1 MKETS
6 SFKELCK
13 KFERSVIFFFEFVM
27 YAACFATFFLLFA
40 IDNREIIGLSR
51 TAAVTM
57 STYVIM
63 LFLLTGIYGKYDVGM
78 RKTKQIVFSLVL
90 AAVFTDIITYFELTI
105 MKTNEA
111 NNATFKIENVGIFF
125 SVMIIQTLLIIL
137 VTYAGNA
144 FYFWIN
150 KAERCLIITSEEE
163 DSIRVAHAL
172 EEFKKRYHV
181 CGIVRY
187 DTEDLTERIVDADT
201 VVLYEVPVELRTDI
215 VDFCYQNLKNIYFN
229 PHIADILE
237 QNSKPVVVDDI
248 SFFTS
253 RF

>member
-1 MKETS
+1 M
-6 SFKELCK
+6 
-13 KFERSVIFFFEFVM
+13 
-27 YAACFATFFLLFA
+27 
-40 IDNREIIGLSR
+40 
-51 TAAVTM
+51 
-57 STYVIM
+57 
-63 LFLLTGIYGKYDVGM
+63 
-78 RKTKQIVFSLVL
+78 
-90 AAVFTDIITYFELTI
+90 
-105 MKTNEA
+105 
-111 NNATFKIENVGIFF
+111 
-125 SVMIIQTLLIIL
+125 
-137 VTYAGNA
+137 
-144 FYFWIN
+144 
-150 KAERCLIITSEEE
+150 
-163 DSIRVAHAL
+163 AHAL

-253 RF
+253 RFHMISFEQRIVKRLMDILLSALALAVTSPILLISAICIRQYDKGSVLFKQKRATVHGRVFEIYKFRTMKENVNNYSVTKDDDRVTPVGKFLRKYRIDELPQFYNILKGDMSLVCASGNA